1 MQIWTKNE
9 YKERGL
15 INNLETHFFFL
26 TKKWETNIFNI
37 FIIARQLNIPNSKS
51 SQKMSDDNEIFSLIQ
66 AIQES
71 EKTPEIIE
79 WMRTITDK

>member
-1 MQIWTKNE
+1 MSS
-9 YKERGL
+9 
-15 INNLETHFFFL
+15 ETD
-26 TKKWETNIFNI
+26 TET
-37 FIIARQLNIPNSKS
+37 
-51 SQKMSDDNEIFSLIQ
+51 IFSLIQ